1 MVRTTVE
8 CPWSLKGTAMRRVIE
23 ATKGMRV
30 DNRDGIKVWEGDG
43 WVQVTPDPDEPVFH
57 VWAEGTDVED
67 SERLEQKYRS
77 ILEEVVSTEQA
88 VAQTLN

>member
-1 MVRTTVE
+1 MVAE
-8 CPWSLKGTAMRRVIE
+8 GDGDAPVIE

-43 WVQVTPDPDEPVFH
+43 WVQVMPDPDEPVFH

-77 ILEEVVSTEQA
+77 ILEEVVASEPA